1 MYHSDVFFQFGEGS
15 QSKTPAKT
23 TSYIINLSRCDAIAC
38 VYRYITPSLEEKTA
52 SYYRQILS
60 DDAFMLCKPNLNSNK
75 YITDLLFSSVWCKF
89 VCAKQSAELRKVISR
104 AAKFNSLS
112 LRKVISRAAKFN
124 SQSLRKE
131 IYSIISTTTTFRLI
145 LWYHIARER
154 WNILERYFATP

>member
-23 TSYIINLSRCDAIAC
+23 TSYIINLSRSDAIAC

-75 YITDLLFSSVWCKF
+75 YITDLLFSPV
-89 VCAKQSAELRKVISR
+89 
-104 AAKFNSLS
+104 
-112 LRKVISRAAKFN
+112 
-124 SQSLRKE
+124 
-131 IYSIISTTTTFRLI
+131 
-145 LWYHIARER
+145 
-154 WNILERYFATP
+154 